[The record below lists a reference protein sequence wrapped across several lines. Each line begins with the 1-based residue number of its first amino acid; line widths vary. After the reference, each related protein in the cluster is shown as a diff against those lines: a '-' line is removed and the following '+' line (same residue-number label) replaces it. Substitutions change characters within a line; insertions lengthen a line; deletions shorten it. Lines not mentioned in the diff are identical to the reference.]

1 MATPVIM
8 PRQGQ
13 SVESCIIAEWAKK
26 KGDKVEVGD
35 LLFSYETDKA
45 SFEETAKESG
55 TLLEIFFEEGDDV
68 PCLLNVCV
76 IGEPGEDVSAFRP
89 EGAESADAPAEA
101 PVEAAPAAPVVTA
114 AVTATAGDAMKISP
128 RAKNLAEKT
137 CANLNLV
144 EATGPNGRVIERDIE
159 KLIAEGKCTTYAAQ
173 GASATEGTGIGGR
186 VCTADLNAPAAAA
199 VAAPVADEAEY
210 EDVKHSNIRKVIAKS
225 MHNSLSTM
233 AQLTFNTTFDATA
246 ILNYRKLLKA
256 QGEAYGM
263 DKVTINDMILF
274 AVSRVLMNHPEFN
287 AHYDDEKMRLFK
299 NVHLGVATDTAR
311 GLMVP
316 TIFNANKMSL
326 KDISNQ
332 AKSVCGMCR
341 DGACSPDLLKG
352 GTFTVSNLGSM
363 GVESFT
369 PIINP
374 PQVAILGVCATTT
387 RVREVNGEIKT
398 YPAMGLSL
406 TFDHRALDGAPVAR
420 FLQDLVKALENFSMV
435 LGA

>member
-13 SVESCIIAEWAKK
+13 SVESCIIAEWNKK
-26 KGDKVEVGD
+26 KGDKVEIGD
-35 LLFSYETDKA
+35 VLFSYETDKA
-45 SFEETAKESG
+45 SFEETAKVGG

-76 IGEPGEDVSAFRP
+76 IGDEGEDVSAFRP
-89 EGAESADAPAEA
+89 EGAEAAEAVEERPAET
-101 PVEAAPAAPVVTA
+101 VAAPVVTA
-114 AVTATAGDAMKISP
+114 TVTATAGSEMKISP
-128 RAKNLAEKT
+128 RAKNLAERS

-173 GASATEGTGIGGR
+173 GADAVSGTGIGGR
-186 VCTADLNAPAAAA
+186 VSTADLASAPAA
-199 VAAPVADEAEY
+199 VVAPVDNGLDY
-210 EDVKHSNIRKVIAKS
+210 EEVKHSNIRKVIAKS
-225 MHNSLSTM
+225 MHNSLSNM

-274 AVSRVLMNHPEFN
+274 AVSRVLMNNPEFN
-287 AHYDDEKMRLFK
+287 AHYYDDKMLLFK
-299 NVHLGVATDTAR
+299 NVHLGVATDTER

-326 KDISNQ
+326 KEISNQ

-341 DGACSPDLLKG
+341 NGACSPDLLKG

-420 FLQDLVKALENFSMV
+420 FLKELVVALENFSMV

>member
-13 SVESCIIAEWAKK
+13 SVESCIIAEWNKK
-26 KGDKVEVGD
+26 KGDKVEIGD
-35 LLFSYETDKA
+35 ILFSYETDKA
-45 SFEETAKESG
+45 SFEEKATVAG
-55 TLLEIFFEEGDDV
+55 TLIDVFFEEGDDV

-76 IGEPGEDVSAFRP
+76 IGEPGEDTAAFRP
-89 EGAESADAPAEA
+89 EGAEEAPAEA
-101 PVEAAPAAPVVTA
+101 APAEAAPVAPVVTA
-114 AVTATAGDAMKISP
+114 TVTAVAGDEMKISP

-137 CANLNLV
+137 CANLSLV

-173 GASATEGTGIGGR
+173 GATAEVGTGIGGR
-186 VCTADLNAPAAAA
+186 ICTADLNAPA
-199 VAAPVADEAEY
+199 VTAAPAADSDAEF
-210 EDVKHSNIRKVIAKS
+210 EEIKHSNIRKVIAKS

-274 AVSRVLMNHPEFN
+274 AVSRVLLNHPEFN
-287 AHYDDEKMRLFK
+287 AHYYDDKMVQFK

-326 KDISNQ
+326 KEISAQ

-341 DGACSPDLLKG
+341 DGACSPDLL
-352 GTFTVSNLGSM
+352 
-363 GVESFT
+363 
-369 PIINP
+369 
-374 PQVAILGVCATTT
+374 
-387 RVREVNGEIKT
+387 
-398 YPAMGLSL
+398 
-406 TFDHRALDGAPVAR
+406 
-420 FLQDLVKALENFSMV
+420 
-435 LGA
+435 

>member
-13 SVESCIIAEWAKK
+13 SVESCIIAEWNKK
-26 KGDKVEVGD
+26 KGDKVEIGD
-35 LLFSYETDKA
+35 VLFSYETDKA
-45 SFEETAKESG
+45 SFEETAKVGG

-76 IGEPGEDVSAFRP
+76 IGEEGEDVSAFRP
-89 EGAESADAPAEA
+89 EGAEEAAAVEEKPAETVA
-101 PVEAAPAAPVVTA
+101 TPVVTA
-114 AVTATAGDAMKISP
+114 TVTATAGDELKISP
-128 RAKNLAEKT
+128 RAKNLAERS

-159 KLIAEGKCTTYAAQ
+159 KLIREGKCTTYAAQ
-173 GASATEGTGIGGR
+173 GADAVIGTGIGGR
-186 VCTADLNAPAAAA
+186 VSTADLAAAPATA
-199 VAAPVADEAEY
+199 VAAPIDNGLDY
-210 EDVKHSNIRKVIAKS
+210 EEVKHSNIRKVIAKS

-274 AVSRVLMNHPEFN
+274 AVSRVLMNNPEFN
-287 AHYDDEKMRLFK
+287 AHYYDDKMLLFK
-299 NVHLGVATDTAR
+299 NVHLGVATDTER

-326 KDISNQ
+326 KEISNQ

-341 DGACSPDLLKG
+341 NGACSPDLLKG

-420 FLQDLVKALENFSMV
+420 FLKELVIALENFSMV

>member
-13 SVESCIIAEWAKK
+13 SVESCIIAEWNKK

-35 LLFSYETDKA
+35 ILFSYETDKA
-45 SFEETAKESG
+45 SFEEKATVAG
-55 TLLEIFFEEGDDV
+55 TLIDVFFEEGDDV

-76 IGEPGEDVSAFRP
+76 IGEDGEDTAAFRP
-89 EGAESADAPAEA
+89 EGAEESAPAETA
-101 PVEAAPAAPVVTA
+101 PAEAAPAAPVVTA
-114 AVTATAGDAMKISP
+114 TVTAVAGDEMKISP

-137 CANLNLV
+137 CANLSLV
-144 EATGPNGRVIERDIE
+144 EATGPNGRVIERDVE

-173 GASATEGTGIGGR
+173 GATAEVGTGIGGR
-186 VCTADLNAPAAAA
+186 VCTADLNAPAV
-199 VAAPVADEAEY
+199 VAAPIADDGAEF
-210 EDVKHSNIRKVIAKS
+210 EEIKHSNIRKVIAKS

-274 AVSRVLMNHPEFN
+274 AVSRVLLNHPEFN
-287 AHYDDEKMRLFK
+287 AHYYDDKMLQFK

-326 KDISNQ
+326 KEISAQ
-332 AKSVCGMCR
+332 AKTVCGMCR

-352 GTFTVSNLGSM
+352 GTFTISNLGSM

-387 RVREVNGEIKT
+387 RIREVNGEIKT